1 MGAKQPS
8 EGMVKRLHASIR
20 QVWVVGRAL
29 PLSIQRVCLVELL
42 ASMSWFPFL
51 FYSTTYVL
59 DMSHKKHKHHSDADR
74 QIGSLAM
81 LCFAILAMI
90 SGLILP
96 SISLAGRTN
105 ASSVAEPEPWRTRSL
120 SLRTIWTL
128 GALFQAI
135 LMVGTFFVRKQA
147 HAIVLVMLMGIPWS
161 VWMWV
166 PYAMIGEFVREA
178 EKSTAFSLYDEQ
190 WPAQRIMEHQ
200 KRASLQESEQHA
212 YPRRW
217 PSTFDSSLRS
227 SSIRSVS
234 GTHGP
239 SIVSRGPEVV
249 RPDDG
254 NMLEDS
260 TNGGTVLGIHNL
272 SIVLPQLLMALIAAL
287 VFRWTK
293 GGSGDVAW
301 VLRLSGFVALGAA
314 CLTRLVPL
322 TLTERK
328 TRHAGYTLLPDDDE
342 AGAADVEDRM
352 DDSTN
357 GSLDADPNDESM
369 E

>member
-1 MGAKQPS
+1 
-8 EGMVKRLHASIR
+8 
-20 QVWVVGRAL
+20 
-29 PLSIQRVCLVELL
+29 
-42 ASMSWFPFL
+42 
-51 FYSTTYVL
+51 
-59 DMSHKKHKHHSDADR
+59 
-74 QIGSLAM
+74 
-81 LCFAILAMI
+81 
-90 SGLILP
+90 
-96 SISLAGRTN
+96 
-105 ASSVAEPEPWRTRSL
+105 
-120 SLRTIWTL
+120 
-128 GALFQAI
+128 
-135 LMVGTFFVRKQA
+135 MVGTFFVRKQA

-217 PSTFDSSLRS
+217 PCPFDSSMRS

-293 GGSGDVAW
+293 GGNGDVAW

-314 CLTRLVPL
+314 CLTRFVPL

-328 TRHAGYTLLPDDDE
+328 ARHAGYALLPDDDE
-342 AGAADVEDRM
+342 AGAADAEDRM